1 MRCFMHEWLTVVREK
16 CKVRFKPGGGITS
29 FRKSKA
35 ISKRQ
40 VILQN
45 MLPLDHK
52 NVLQWFSFFEKA
64 FSNCALHIATLMHFM
79 IQVES

>member
-45 MLPLDHK
+45 MLPLGHK
-52 NVLQWFSFFEKA
+52 YVLHWFSFFRKGVFQLRTA
-64 FSNCALHIATLMHFM
+64 HCYLNALHDP
-79 IQVES
+79 S

>member
-16 CKVRFKPGGGITS
+16 CKVRFKPGGGTTS

-40 VILQN
+40 IIFQN
-45 MLPLDHK
+45 MLPLGHK
-52 NVLQWFSFFEKA
+52 YVLQWFSFFEKV